1 MAKEQ
6 GYAEPDP
13 RIDLSGVDVAR
24 KLLIL
29 VRESGYQFEMK
40 DIKINTFI
48 PDKYFEGSVDDFWKG
63 IPEMDAEFE
72 AKRKKLAAEGLLALC
87 CQI

>member
-1 MAKEQ
+1 MAKDQ

-29 VRESGYQFEMK
+29 VRESGYEFDMK
-40 DIKINTFI
+40 DIKISPFI
-48 PDKYFEGSVDDFWKG
+48 AAKYFEGSVDDFWKT
-63 IPEMDAEFE
+63 IPDVDTEFE
-72 AKRKKLAAEGLLALC
+72 AKRKKHV
-87 CQI
+87 